1 MPLYSAASP
10 LPINR
15 KIFRHKASASF
26 SPSTLSGL
34 SVWLKADAGVTL
46 DGSIVTAW
54 ADQSGNGNN
63 ASPAN
68 DPIYIPSLIN
78 NKPSIDFFTNT
89 SYFNLNSNIDPIK
102 TIICVYKT
110 NTTPTNYQAIVESDM
125 GLYSA
130 IAGDQ
135 FGTYLQAEIG
145 YETLAANTSYILIV
159 ESDDGVNSNGYV
171 NNVAYSDFAGE
182 GYASRGYVQIGAG
195 QDGGQPCNGYISE
208 VIIYSRVLTTQERQ
222 QVQDY
227 LLGKYA
233 IAPTPSGIPVAS
245 TASVVIGN
253 AGTGNNG
260 TYIKKVPQQE
270 ILGPNPNLYVNISG
284 ACYVYST
291 AYESRILVSPNAQ
304 IWDGLDPDN
313 NTAQFGTPLGLWRL
327 AYSAGDGE
335 GGILFD
341 TIATNPSTNSSAIP
355 VTGWSPAITITNS

>member
-78 NKPSIDFFTNT
+78 NKPSINFFTNT
-89 SYFNLNSNIDPIK
+89 SYFNLDSNIDPIK

-110 NTTPTNYQAIVESDM
+110 NTTPTNYQAIVESNF

-130 IAGDQ
+130 IAGNQ
-135 FGTYLQAEIG
+135 FGTYLEAEIG

-171 NNVAYSDFAGE
+171 NNVAYSDSSGG

-195 QDGGQPCNGYISE
+195 QNGGQPCNGYISE
-208 VIIYSRVLTTQERQ
+208 VIIYSRVLTIQERK
-222 QVQDY
+222 QVEAY
-227 LLGKYA
+227 LNTKYA
-233 IAPTPSGIPVAS
+233 I
-245 TASVVIGN
+245 
-253 AGTGNNG
+253 
-260 TYIKKVPQQE
+260 Y
-270 ILGPNPNLYVNISG
+270 
-284 ACYVYST
+284 
-291 AYESRILVSPNAQ
+291 
-304 IWDGLDPDN
+304 
-313 NTAQFGTPLGLWRL
+313 
-327 AYSAGDGE
+327 
-335 GGILFD
+335 
-341 TIATNPSTNSSAIP
+341 
-355 VTGWSPAITITNS
+355 